1 MSKINKLISGDQ
13 VLSEFYEHLIELEVV
28 DSTNNFA
35 KNLYEKK
42 NGICIYSAN
51 QKFGYGRNNRKWI
64 SHKNKSIALS
74 IILKY
79 KSNEESS
86 VIPLIS
92 AVAIRKTLYEFDIDS
107 KIKWPNDILVNSKK
121 ISGILCE
128 LDYHAD
134 SENFIIVGIG
144 INVNFESDDF
154 KDNPEIK
161 YNIEP
166 TSMNLI
172 LNKTINIDDV
182 LVKILKNFATSFKSN
197 RSDLISY
204 YKKNWFDKDKN
215 IQVQLGN
222 NLIKGTAIDI
232 KENGSLILRTK
243 SETKEVMS
251 GEIISS

>member
-1 MSKINKLISGDQ
+1 MSKINKLILHDP
-13 VLSEFYEHLIELEVV
+13 VLSEFYEHLIELEEV

-35 KNLYEKK
+35 KNLNEKK

-64 SHKNKSIALS
+64 SHKDKSIALS

-79 KSNEESS
+79 ENNEESS

-92 AVAIRKTLYEFDIDS
+92 AVAIRKTLYEFNIDS

-128 LDYHAD
+128 LDYQAD

-144 INVNFESDDF
+144 INVNFESNDF
-154 KDNPEIK
+154 MDNSEIK

-172 LNKTINIDDV
+172 LNKTC
-182 LVKILKNFATSFKSN
+182 IL
-197 RSDLISY
+197 
-204 YKKNWFDKDKN
+204 YK
-215 IQVQLGN
+215 
-222 NLIKGTAIDI
+222 
-232 KENGSLILRTK
+232 
-243 SETKEVMS
+243 
-251 GEIISS
+251 